1 MLKKFLKFTAR
12 LIMVVFV
19 SSLLIFG
26 LPTVVSELYARSRTF
41 TVAAAPS
48 APVAVVF
55 GAGLTRDGRPTPIL
69 RDRVATA
76 ADLYFQG
83 KVNKI
88 LMSGDNRFID
98 YNEPGAMRQFALE
111 LGVPDEDIVLDYA
124 GRRTYDTCYRARH
137 IFGVTDALVVT
148 QNFHLGRVLLTC
160 NALGIRAAGV
170 KADQREYNRYSMRF
184 WRIREIGATTMAVVD
199 VYITR
204 PLPVLGKPEPIFPQE
219 NSQNNDLSL
228 MLEKQ

>member
-1 MLKKFLKFTAR
+1 MLKKILKFIAR
-12 LIMVVFV
+12 LLLVVMV
-19 SSLLIFG
+19 STLLVFG

-41 TVAAAPS
+41 SAAMAPS
-48 APVAVVF
+48 APVAIVF
-55 GAGLTRDGRPTPIL
+55 GAGLMRDGRPTPIL

-76 ADLYFQG
+76 ADLYYQG
-83 KVNKI
+83 KVSKI

-111 LGVPDEDIVLDYA
+111 LGIPDEDIVLDYA

-137 IFGVTDALVVT
+137 IFGITDALVVT
-148 QNFHLGRVLLTC
+148 QNFHLRRALLTC
-160 NALGIRAAGV
+160 NALGIKAAGV

-184 WRIREIGATTMAVVD
+184 WRMREIAATTMAVVD
-199 VYITR
+199 VFITR

-219 NSQNNDLSL
+219 ARQDNELSL
-228 MLEKQ
+228 LLEN